1 MKAQKG
7 DLIRIKNINN
17 LSLYYSVHKVTS
29 VTEHPISKK
38 TCYVFKLNEQET
50 WIDEEDTQVLL
61 GENSGQYVENLA
73 SLRIII
79 DTVCAVIRSFGVN
92 NEMLNYCLEVCM
104 ETTEYDPD
112 YQLIISDYNS
122 QNVIDKNKIVELSS
136 QYYNALQLVEQTL
149 VQEKTPSVFT
159 NILNSI
165 QTIKDQYTT
174 ITEIEEPEPVQDTNS
189 QTEIENQEVEVNQE
203 VPVELSDED
212 KEEIQEQISFL
223 ESILGDDLS
232 NKDKVE
238 EEINILRNK
247 LNESYNDVIGMIV
260 QPLISLMDSIASLN
274 DADKVYEL
282 NYNPNNDQVVK
293 DNIEGLYDGFKAV
306 LNDKV
311 LDEWKKLT
319 PETSKTMLED
329 KNSLPELSIQQLVDL
344 FTLMK
349 TYENK
354 K

>member
-7 DLIRIKNINN
+7 DLIRIKNLNN
-17 LSLYYSVHKVTS
+17 LSLYYSVHKVTN

-92 NEMLNYCLEVCM
+92 SELLNYCLTVCM
-104 ETTEYDPD
+104 ETTELDPD

-122 QNVIDKNKIVELSS
+122 QNVIDKNKIVELST

-165 QTIKDQYTT
+165 QKIKDQYTT
-174 ITEIEEPEPVQDTNS
+174 ISEIEEPIQDTNS
-189 QTEIENQEVEVNQE
+189 QTELENQEVETTQE
-203 VPVELSDED
+203 LPVELSAIE

-223 ESILGDDLS
+223 ESILVDDLT

-247 LNESYNDVIGMIV
+247 LNESYEDVIGMIV
-260 QPLISLMDSIASLN
+260 QPLISLMDAIASLN
-274 DADKVYEL
+274 DADKVYEHD
-282 NYNPNNDQVVK
+282 YNPNNDQVVK

-311 LDEWKKLT
+311 LDGWKKLT
-319 PETSKTMLED
+319 SETFKTMLED